1 MEEVVLEELQIFKV
15 RHSPEF
21 WEERCWN
28 WIALDIWHLCF
39 NTSSLFLENSLQIT
53 PLFFFLKQWE
63 KVFKATKNRTH
74 LSLKNSTEFRALG
87 LPLITAF
94 SELIVRQIATADESL
109 GSLLLSRCFS
119 AWSILL
125 FNFSSIEFEETGR
138 MNKSCPHAFC
148 KNFVFFFSERLHDNE
163 PSYMLNFFHAPKE
176 LVHLK

>member
-74 LSLKNSTEFRALG
+74 LSLKNSTEFRAPGVAPHYCILWAYSQTNCHSRWKPG
-87 LPLITAF
+87 VSFTIQMLFSLI
-94 SELIVRQIATADESL
+94 
-109 GSLLLSRCFS
+109 
-119 AWSILL
+119 
-125 FNFSSIEFEETGR
+125 NFTFQFFLNWIWG
-138 MNKSCPHAFC
+138 NW
-148 KNFVFFFSERLHDNE
+148 KNE
-163 PSYMLNFFHAPKE
+163 
-176 LVHLK
+176 